1 MLSLYE
7 RKYDDLYF
15 RQMILADKET
25 MSYNNTWGGT
35 ISFPEEKWKDW
46 YDYWIID
53 HDNKRYYRYLINEDK
68 QFVGEIAYHFD
79 QDIQGYIANV
89 II

>member
-7 RKYDDLYF
+7 PKYDDLYF

-35 ISFPEEKWKDW
+35 ISFPEKKGKTGMITGLLITIIND
-46 YDYWIID
+46 IID
-53 HDNKRYYRYLINEDK
+53 I
-68 QFVGEIAYHFD
+68 
-79 QDIQGYIANV
+79 
-89 II
+89 